1 VPTISVYP
9 TCGNINDYIQISGSG
24 FDAFT
29 DINISFNAV
38 FLKTVTTTA
47 AGNLF
52 TTVQVPSV
60 ADGIYNITASVGLL
74 ELSAEF
80 TVPCLFVC
88 VEPVDDLYIIGDTV
102 LCPGIYNIDDSGDDG
117 VIIIQ
122 SDDVVLDCNGAVL
135 IGSNTGFGIVNTG
148 YHNVTIQNGQ
158 LMNYWNGI
166 YLKNVSENTV
176 KNNVVNN
183 NTETGIRLSE
193 STGNTLL
200 SNVVRDN
207 AWYGI
212 RLGNPSDNN
221 TLINSTLNSN
231 DLSGL
236 YVESSWNTI
245 VNNTANN
252 NTFHGFYLDNAHNNY
267 LDNNRAFSNTGD
279 GINLY
284 YSNRNTLVNNI
295 VREND
300 HGIILEDTVF
310 NTITNNVACAN
321 IVDVKGD
328 TDANYAND
336 NLCYE
341 SAGWSDEGQ
350 EGRCDYACS
359 GCKYIEENTY
369 IDKNTTLCTSTYIF
383 DDADQNGVII
393 INASDIVLDC
403 NNSQLFGHYYDFSW
417 GYGIVND
424 GHNNVT
430 ITNCNISRYFYGIY
444 VSEAN
449 NNRIL
454 NNTFFETNWYG
465 IKVINSSDSI
475 IKNNSFGALNATAG
489 VSYDYTDKFTG
500 MMYYKSNQVGINI
513 LNSSH
518 SLISNNTLQNNIVG
532 IKIGDDVFGINGG
545 TDNKLIHNLV
555 EGHSLEGISLFN
567 STHTQICSNI
577 VNSNSEI
584 GILINQSQN
593 TSLYNNT
600 IQNNQIGNEIYK
612 SQNITAFNCSFINN
626 TLGVALFN
634 SHLIQTINSS
644 FYNNTFGM
652 FVSDSTN
659 VSIQHNTFSQNS
671 ITINHVNSTNSTIN
685 DNDIQQSQEYGI
697 SFTNSRDNDITDN
710 TFVHARTIKYNVA
723 GDPVGFIDPIGF
735 NFKDVFS
742 YYNAVE
748 NNTVNGDT
756 YYHFVDAD
764 DVMINDLHLDAYGV
778 SNIGKISLINSTD
791 ITLHN
796 VTCTNNSRGA
806 GLFYYGTI
814 VGNLDKV
821 NTSENKYGI
830 WLVSSHKHVINNS
843 QSESDTYGIWIT
855 DGDANNIT
863 NFRAIDNYYGIIL
876 KNSGDNTLSNVTA
889 QKNNRGVYLNSSRYN
904 TFTHINTEKNNYG
917 IYSFA
922 SNHNTFDSL
931 TSADDTNAVYLEFSA
946 RNTLS
951 DINISDSRVGLQ
963 FNLASSFNTI
973 SDCNVINSS
982 LYAIY
987 MSGYSE
993 NSFETHLDKTRLY
1006 VHGRDFAINDADVP
1020 QPPDTRGLLYN
1031 LSEKYYFLIENTSKP
1046 SGESFLNL
1054 TVYYDSLDLDD
1065 IKEHT
1070 LRLYQYIPSG
1080 EYGIYGIT
1088 DEPTWRLA
1096 QHVTSVNTT
1105 EHIVNANITSFGGT
1119 FALLGVIHPIRVVY
1133 HENAIPCIY
1142 GEAYYSSIQSAINHS
1157 EEDDMIVVCPDL
1169 YNENVIVNKS
1179 VTVKSFLK
1187 HYYFSYMGLPIHLYT
1202 TVRTNTSKPVFK
1214 IVADYVNISGFEIS
1228 GNGLSDESS
1237 GVYILANNS
1246 NISNNIL
1253 DALTTGIFVYG
1264 NNNTISNNDINSNST
1279 GIYIFSENNK
1289 VSNNNIS
1296 ADKIGVKISDG
1307 IYNKLINNSVF
1318 GSEEQGIYLF
1328 LSSNNSLID
1337 NIVHHNNRNIMLHNS
1352 DNNTLYNN
1360 TVLNS
1365 THEDGIFMYYSSG
1378 NQINNNT
1385 ILLNNETG
1393 LHLYSSTNN
1402 TISNNTISMNILEGI
1417 YLYHSSFNT
1426 VSSNILSENIKKG
1439 IYSEHWSIDN
1449 HISDN
1454 EITGSAEC
1462 GICVFS
1468 SYDHIIANN
1477 KVLENGEHGI
1487 NIGYDAFNNIII
1499 NNTVGGSEAG
1509 ISLTDIDHSI
1519 IYDEE
1524 MEFAH
1529 ITKRTYTYSGPN
1541 CPGEI
1546 IANGWEDYNDVD
1558 NDGFFEVLLSQVI
1571 NPDTGNITYHY
1582 YEPFDDAYSE
1592 RGCFNTTR
1600 LNMPLRY
1607 SEDYFYNYYKGG
1619 SDASYGRIL
1628 WHPGKNKVVENYVE
1642 GNRIGIFIYRA
1653 SGDIHNNTIKAGY
1666 EQVLEEIDVPPYFQ
1680 ENWDDGTINTSRWAF
1695 VDPADDGGHASVS
1708 SSGILQIDA
1717 LNDWDTNLNGII
1729 SKEGFS
1735 YSKLTLN
1742 FSIQNFQI
1750 KNGYANILSFYD
1762 SGTISPDGGIYGKFY
1777 FSLCINKNDE
1787 LFIKDNFGLYPVG
1800 NHIQNKYNTL
1810 TILFSYGFTNITV
1823 NDKSV
1828 QLLEPYPA
1836 YHIHFG
1842 GQGQQTYFD
1851 DLKIYITDTGNI
1863 GVVVEDSSVDFRP
1876 LPRSWGSYLTW
1887 ANVDLDRHGID
1898 RYDYWKL
1905 SYSDPYGDSLDVI
1918 TGSSEYG
1925 LYPKAYQTER
1935 EVFDITVIMNNFIG
1949 GFGKAAGVLVN
1960 HSLGVRVLNNTI
1972 QNNRYGVM
1980 IWKPIYDISS
1990 TSSYHDDLDYGLCG
2004 DYGCSGSW
2012 NRGCGN
2018 NAMPGAC
2025 TGDYKFCLINLENE
2039 DNALNMFKNRVE
2051 GNDFLRD
2058 NAIKCPADFI
2068 NFKFINETGD
2078 YETSNY
2084 RCQGADYSKVITT
2097 QGFDVNCTYV
2107 GMGICKFCKEA
2118 GHHYSSQFDIK
2129 GRTIYTS
2136 AVWNK
2141 NYYSDYH
2148 TREQGCEDRF
2158 TGTPPWRIDAY
2169 IKPGEPA
2176 SSYNPEDYPNGQ
2188 PDGYCDDPYMW
2199 IEQFNK
2205 KVYSMDHG
2213 GIVDNNPRLKPQ
2225 SSMINWVASLL
2236 IIDEDSRILT
2246 VQLVDNKGNPLN
2258 LPNIEVTFT
2267 DITEG
2272 NKLVEF
2278 PGNTLITQTG
2288 SNGIAST
2295 SITFVDLGNATIQI
2309 EVEGGR
2315 RGVVSVP
2322 RYIYYQEIIAF
2333 GAESYYY
2340 FLQGTGFEVPITNI
2354 VDWKIFPYPLY
2365 IQYIPKTDNDAR
2377 RYDFTKGDGELKP
2390 VEIDGRPTH
2399 LSQGTFLYNVD
2410 EQPNGEQRPIGPYP
2424 ITLMVVSDLAPTCE
2438 KCTHTGTFFV
2448 IIDPG
2453 NALSNV
2459 SELQATNNNDFGV
2472 EYENF
2477 NVEGETVL
2485 FNHLKKI
2492 TWDDI
2497 VSGFMEDFKEATG
2510 LDISKVVDIG
2520 KYYGPIVENAQKYSY
2535 NLDEWKT
2542 ESSKLWGKIK
2552 PFVTTE
2558 EGISEGDYIGRMANY
2573 LFNNSDSFIFKILN
2587 SDFYKGLDEFL
2598 DWFPRFTIPD
2608 WFPWIGGK
2616 YGPDMNSF
2624 YYEKNRSFYSKNGK
2638 ARVETGGGIN
2648 ISLGKIGKLTFDMRV
2663 TEDYGPKSYELTP
2676 LHQLY
2681 EINVTTDLTLVTWDF
2696 GVAKVGIG
2704 VTLEGD
2710 LYLKY
2715 VPVGEDMKFDEG
2727 SIRVEIM
2734 PYGAF
2739 AVDIIIAAVKAKVG
2753 GGVEFKLSFG
2763 KGKETEL
2770 DEFKIFIQV
2779 QIDYRIVVVTEHWG
2793 QRWIYDWI
2801 SDEWYSEDASKPPG
2815 WRLIERDYINE
2826 GYAEYVAPLG
2836 IGHSSPT
2843 TEQLLI
2849 RNIFPDADPQ
2859 LAIDNNDQKMI
2870 VYVHDEPEKNL
2881 TQAFEIYYMQGA
2893 DESWTEPQPI
2903 TQNTILDVKPAVIF
2917 DSNNDAM
2924 ATWVTVTS
2932 NEFPDNI
2939 SVNDIT
2945 PYCEIAY
2952 AIFNSSDNTWSQP
2965 MALTNDSMFDYT
2977 PHLVANDQGEIM
2989 AMWVTDRDSI
2999 IHVGTMIQGNHS
3011 LLRDFRYAIWNGTNW
3026 TSPIASF
3033 TNISLVN
3040 NLDFDFDNQT
3050 AIVTWGQDGDDN
3062 ATTHTDREIY
3072 YATYNGS
3079 WSNPIKITHNTLE
3092 DKLPTA
3098 TYYDNTTLLL
3108 WVTVNEINN
3117 SLQNTLYYTI
3127 YENGTWSE
3135 SVPIT
3140 CTGQIDALYLI
3151 KNSYGNPVV
3160 IWQESSHS
3168 ANIFYSVYDT
3178 TTHTW
3183 SKANQLTDD
3192 LMDNIAFSPAITATN
3207 DIIST
3212 YLKREINYVNH
3223 TTHINNTGNNTTKQN
3238 ISIGYPANYSYNMSV
3253 PTFGNTSLYLLSHHI
3268 FTDLAISDNDIYFS
3282 TSNPQPGETVT
3293 LYADIHNTGDVSIH
3307 DIDIL
3312 LTRNYP
3318 GTPIGTM
3325 QHITSIAAGD
3335 TQTVAVNWTVPNTNT
3350 SHEIYVELDPL
3361 NYITEEN
3368 ETNNIASTTVVF
3380 PDLTV
3385 TAINTNS
3392 NYDHISINTSI
3403 TNKGWIPATN
3413 VTVDFYYRNLTSDI
3427 KTHITRETLTYLTN
3441 NSNQYIEILWNVIQ
3455 LDADYY
3461 YLYVVLD
3468 EENIITESDETNN
3481 HEYTIVNVFSDLLV
3495 QTMNLSST
3503 IQGDIMYQLTLA
3515 NNGNYNISNV
3525 TVHAFATL
3533 NKNGDLTE
3541 TTTLINTT
3549 LPFIEKNA
3557 QVTITQPWTPEPG
3570 NYILTA
3576 YIDPED
3582 TISET
3587 NEFNNYATTTT
3598 TILQQL
3604 DFISFVEFDIDA
3616 DGLYDYLSAQ
3626 INITI
3631 TDPGTYYLQGEL
3643 ECGDSLLHV
3652 STLDHITLGIHTLK
3666 LNFSGAQINEKGTD
3680 GPYTLKNVTL
3690 FNTYEPIGILLGEYQ
3705 TDDYSANDFETLPLQ
3720 LTGIYSDYGLDNDN
3734 NGVYD
3739 YLRLLVDISVSNSG
3753 YYYVEGSL
3761 YDSNRSHVASV
3772 VIQTSLE
3779 TGIQNVILDFDG
3791 DTILHQEKNG
3801 PYHLAY
3807 LTIYDEQ
3814 WHIIAYEE
3822 DAYITQTYSYSDF
3835 QDYVEAEAHVFFN
3848 PRHKMTAVNTS
3859 SMIDVDI
3866 STDKDI
3872 CAVSFEISYN
3882 PSKIQVT
3889 NISPFDFVTTYK
3901 LNKYS
3906 LNTTINITSGKATFN
3921 FSWCTNDT
3929 LSPFFIDSIFSIA
3942 TINFNSSS
3950 LGHTT
3955 MALENITVLN
3965 SSHADI
3971 YTATSDCIIEIFNA
3985 STLDLDEDGIPNDID
4000 NCMFLYNPGQAD
4012 SDGNRLGDACNNHP
4026 PAIPSPPTG
4035 PLSGYINIP
4044 YTYTFRTIDH
4054 EHNLI
4059 KYCIDWDDGT
4069 TTWTPFADS
4078 LQNTSFSHMWT
4089 IPGTYFIKIKAQ
4101 DEYSMESLWSYVTP
4115 ILIASNTAPNMP
4127 LMPSGLTSGY
4137 TGTSYSYTTS
4147 TTDFENHQIKYYVDW
4162 DDGTGEWTDFVDSGE
4177 TVSLFHIWNT
4187 PGTYNVRVK
4196 AQDERGMESDWSQAK
4211 TVTITTYTPP
4221 VPTNIQPTCS
4231 LSGQPTNGNIPLI
4244 VTFTL
4249 TASDTDGTIS
4259 SWSLDVDDDGT
4270 PEFSGS
4276 GTPPVTQT
4284 HTYNTAGSFNA
4295 RLTVTD
4301 DDEATSTDSQTII
4314 VNELPN
4320 QLPTA
4325 SFSYTPTSPV
4335 KKEETITFTDSSTDA
4350 DGSTVNWTWDFD
4362 DGNSS
4367 YSQHPTHTYIQTGT
4381 YTITLTVADNDN
4393 DTDSYTLSIE
4403 VEKKKDGTPGFVL
4416 VFMIGAIMVML
4427 LIKRRK
4433 HTH

>member
-1 VPTISVYP
+1 MWQFTTTQPDNNPPYIPSAVNPADNETGIDINDDLNWSGGDPDVGDTVTYDVYFGTHNTPPFVSNNQSATTYDPGTLDYNTTYYWMIRAWDNHGASSTGPVWQFTTEPLPTISIYP
-9 TCGNINDYIQISGSG
+9 TCGNVNDSVQISGSG

-29 DINISFNAV
+29 DVNISFNAV
-38 FLKTVTTTA
+38 FLKTATTTA

-60 ADGIYNITASVGLL
+60 ADGIYNITTSVGLL
-74 ELSAEF
+74 VLSAEF
-80 TVPCLFVC
+80 TVPCPFVC
-88 VEPVDDLYIIGDTV
+88 VEPVDDLHITEDTV
-102 LCPGIYNIDDSGDDG
+102 LCLGIYNINDSGDNG

-122 SDDVVLDCNGAVL
+122 SDNVVLDCNGAVL
-135 IGSNTGFGIVNTG
+135 IGNNTGFGIVNTG

-166 YLKNVSENTV
+166 YLRNVSENNV

-212 RLGNPSDNN
+212 RLGNPSDSN
-221 TLINSTLNSN
+221 TLINNTLNNN

-267 LDNNRAFSNTGD
+267 LDDNRAFSNTGD

-284 YSNRNTLVNNI
+284 HSNRNTLVNNI

-300 HGIILEDTVF
+300 YGIILENTVF
-310 NTITNNVACAN
+310 NTITDNVACAN

-359 GCKYIEENTY
+359 GCRYLEENTY
-369 IDKNTTLCTSTYIF
+369 IDKNTTLCTSNYIF
-383 DDADQNGVII
+383 DDTDQNGVII
-393 INASDIVLDC
+393 INESDIVLDC
-403 NNSQLFGHYYDFSW
+403 NNSKLFGKPNDDFSY
-417 GYGIVND
+417 GYGILNVGYD
-424 GHNNVT
+424 NVT
-430 ITNCNISRYFYGIY
+430 IKNCNISRYLYGIY
-444 VSEAN
+444 VLAAN
-449 NNRIL
+449 NNSIL
-454 NNTFFETNWYG
+454 NSTFYETNWYG

-475 IKNNSFGALNATAG
+475 IENNSFGVLNATAG
-489 VSYDYTDKFTG
+489 VAYDYTDITTG
-500 MMYYKSNQVGINI
+500 VMYYRSNQVGINM
-513 LNSSH
+513 LNSSY

-532 IKIGDDVFGINGG
+532 IQIGDNVLGINGG
-545 TDNKLIHNLV
+545 TDNKLMHNLV
-555 EGHSLEGISLFN
+555 EDHSLEGISLFN
-567 STHTQICSNI
+567 STHTQIHNNI

-584 GILINQSQN
+584 GILIH
-593 TSLYNNT
+593 
-600 IQNNQIGNEIYK
+600 K
-612 SQNITAFNCSFINN
+612 SQNITVFNCSFINN

-634 SHLIQTINSS
+634 SHLIQTTNSS
-644 FYNNTFGM
+644 FYNNTFGLS
-652 FVSDSTN
+652 VYSSTN
-659 VSIQHNTFSQNS
+659 VSIQHNTFSHNS
-671 ITINHVNSTNSTIN
+671 ITINLDNSTNNTIT
-685 DNDIQQSQEYGI
+685 DNDLQQSKEYGI
-697 SFTNSRDNDITDN
+697 LFNNSRDNEITDN
-710 TFVHARTIKYNVA
+710 TFVHSRIIKYNVA
-723 GDPVGFIDPIGF
+723 GDPVGSIDPIGF
-735 NFKDVFS
+735 NFKDFIS
-742 YYNAVE
+742 YYNTVK

-756 YYHFVDAD
+756 YYHFVDVD
-764 DVMINDLHLDAYGV
+764 GIVINDLFLDANGV
-778 SNIGKISLINSTD
+778 SNIGKISFINSTD

-806 GLFYYGTI
+806 GLFFYSAI
-814 VGNLDKV
+814 IADLEDV
-821 NTSENKYGI
+821 NVSENKYGI
-830 WLVSSHKHVINNS
+830 WFISSHKHSINNS
-843 QSESDTYGIWIT
+843 QSYSNTYGIWVT
-855 DGDANNIT
+855 DGYNNNIT
-863 NFRAIDNYYGIIL
+863 TFNVTDNYYGIIL
-876 KNSGDNTLSNVTA
+876 ENSGDNSLSNVTA
-889 QKNNRGVYLNSSRYN
+889 RENNRGIYLNFSRHN
-904 TFTHINTEKNNYG
+904 TFTTINTMKNNYG
-917 IYSFA
+917 IYSFDCD
-922 SNHNTFDSL
+922 NNTFDTLKSV
-931 TSADDTNAVYLEFSA
+931 DDTNAVHLEFSE

-951 DINISDSRVGLQ
+951 DINISGSRVGLH
-963 FNLASSFNTI
+963 FNLASSFNTV
-973 SDCNVINSS
+973 SDCNLFNSS

-987 MSGYSE
+987 MDGYSE
-993 NSFETHLDKTRLY
+993 NSFETYIDTTRLY

-1031 LSEKYYFLIENTSKP
+1031 LSEKYYFLIENTSKQ
-1046 SGESFLNL
+1046 SKGFLNL
-1054 TVYYDSLDLDD
+1054 TVYYGPPELDD

-1080 EYGIYGIT
+1080 EYSTYGIT
-1088 DEPTWRLA
+1088 DEPIWQLA
-1096 QHVTSVNTT
+1096 QHMTDVNIT
-1105 EHIVNANITSFGGT
+1105 EHLVHANITSFGGT
-1119 FALLGVIHPIRVVY
+1119 FALFGVIDPIRVVY
-1133 HENAIPCIY
+1133 HENTIPCIY
-1142 GEAYYSSIQSAINHS
+1142 GDAHYSSIQSAINHS
-1157 EEDDMIVVCPDL
+1157 EEGDMIVVCPGR
-1169 YNENVIVNKS
+1169 YNENVVVNKS
-1179 VTVKSFLK
+1179 VSVKPFLK
-1187 HYYFSYMGLPIHLYT
+1187 HYYFTYMGKPLHLYT

-1214 IVADYVNISGFEIS
+1214 ILADYVNLSGFEIS
-1228 GNGLSDESS
+1228 GDSLWGDSS
-1237 GVYILANNS
+1237 GVYITANNS
-1246 NISNNIL
+1246 NIFENIL
-1253 DALTTGIFVYG
+1253 NAFTTGIYVLG
-1264 NNNTISNNDINSNST
+1264 GNNTISYNNVESSLT
-1279 GIYIFSENNK
+1279 GMYILSRKNYIL
-1289 VSNNNIS
+1289 NNNIS
-1296 ADKIGVKISDG
+1296 ADKIGVKISGGTD
-1307 IYNKLINNSVF
+1307 NLLANNSIF
-1318 GSEEQGIYLF
+1318 DSGEQGVF
-1328 LSSNNSLID
+1328 LSGASNNSLIS
-1337 NIVHHNNRNIMLHNS
+1337 NLVHHNNRNIILHYS
-1352 DNNTLYNN
+1352 HNNTLYSN

-1385 ILLNNETG
+1385 ILFNNETG
-1393 LHLYSSTNN
+1393 LHLYASTNN
-1402 TISNNTISMNILEGI
+1402 TIYNNTISMNILEGI
-1417 YLYHSSFNT
+1417 YLYYSSFNT
-1426 VSSNILSENIKKG
+1426 VSSNILNENIKKG

-1454 EITGSAEC
+1454 KITGSAEC

-1529 ITKRTYTYSGPN
+1529 ITKRTYIYSGPN

-1582 YEPFDDAYSE
+1582 YEPFDDANSE
-1592 RGCFNTTR
+1592 WGCFNTTR

-1653 SGDIHNNTIKAGY
+1653 SGDVHNNTIKAGY

-1680 ENWDDGTINTSRWAF
+1680 ENWDDGIINTSRWAF
-1695 VDPADDGGHASVS
+1695 VDQNDDGGHKASVS
-1708 SSGILQIDA
+1708 SKALQINA
-1717 LNDWDTNLNGII
+1717 LNDWNINSNGII

-1735 YSKLTLN
+1735 YSKLTVN
-1742 FSIQNFQI
+1742 FSIQHVQI
-1750 KNGYANILSFYD
+1750 KNGYSDILSFYD
-1762 SGTISPDGGIYGKFY
+1762 SGTVTSDGRIYGKFY
-1777 FSLCINKNDE
+1777 FSLFINEKEE
-1787 LFIKDNFGLYPVG
+1787 LFIRDDFGYLYSVG
-1800 NHIQNKYNTL
+1800 QYNPNKYNNL
-1810 TILFSYGFTNITV
+1810 TIIFSYGYTNMTV

-1828 QLLEPYPA
+1828 QIPKPYPA

-1863 GVVVEDSSVDFRP
+1863 GVAVEDSSVDFRP
-1876 LPRSWGSYLTW
+1876 LPRSWESYPTW

-1898 RYDYWKL
+1898 RYDYSKL
-1905 SYSDPYGDSLDVI
+1905 WYGQSV
-1918 TGSSEYG
+1918 TGSSKYS
-1925 LYPKAYQTER
+1925 LYPKANQTER
-1935 EVFDITVIMNNFIG
+1935 EIFDITVIRNNFIG
-1949 GFGKAAGVLVN
+1949 GFGGGAGVLVN
-1960 HSLGVRVLNNTI
+1960 HSLGVRVLNNII

-1990 TSSYHDDLDYGLCG
+1990 TSSYHDDLEYGLCG

-2012 NRGCGN
+2012 NRECGN
-2018 NAMPGAC
+2018 DAMPGAC

-2039 DNALNMFKNRVE
+2039 GNALNMFKNRVE

-2068 NFKFINETGD
+2068 NFKFINEIGD

-2084 RCQGADYSKVITT
+2084 RCQGADYGKVITT

-2129 GRTIYTS
+2129 GRNIDTAAI
-2136 AVWNK
+2136 WDK

-2148 TREQGCEDRF
+2148 MPDQGCEDRF
-2158 TGTPPWRIDAY
+2158 TGTPPWKIEEY
-2169 IKPGEPA
+2169 KKPGEPS

-2188 PDGYCDDPYMW
+2188 PDGYCDDPYIW

-2205 KVYSMDHG
+2205 KAYSMDHG
-2213 GIVDNNPRLKPQ
+2213 GIADNNPRLRPQ

-2340 FLQGTGFEVPITNI
+2340 FLQGTGFEVPIKNI

-2365 IQYIPKTDNDAR
+2365 IQYIPKTDNDIR
-2377 RYDFTKGDGELKP
+2377 RYNFTKGEGGLEL

-2459 SELQATNNNDFGV
+2459 SELQATNNSDFGV

-2477 NVEGETVL
+2477 NIEGETVL
-2485 FNHLKKI
+2485 FNSYKKI
-2492 TWDDI
+2492 TWDTIISD
-2497 VSGFMEDFKEATG
+2497 FMKDFQDATG
-2510 LDISKVVDIG
+2510 LNISKLNDIG
-2520 KYYGPIVENAQKYSY
+2520 KHLDPIMKAAAKYSY
-2535 NLDEWKT
+2535 DDEEYIEATKDFWDTIKNLGGVPGVIEP
-2542 ESSKLWGKIK
+2542 EPL
-2552 PFVTTE
+2552 E
-2558 EGISEGDYIGRMANY
+2558 IGTY
-2573 LFNNSDSFIFKILN
+2573 LFENQDNFIFKILK
-2587 SDFYKGLDEFL
+2587 SDFYKGLDKFL
-2598 DWFPRFTIPD
+2598 DWFPRFTIPNV
-2608 WFPWIGGK
+2608 FPWIGGK

-2648 ISLGKIGKLTFDMRV
+2648 INLGKIGKLTFNMHV
-2663 TEDYGPKSYELTP
+2663 TEDYGPKAYKLTP

-2715 VPVGEDMKFDEG
+2715 VPVGGDMKFDEG

-2779 QIDYRIVVVTEHWG
+2779 QVDYRIVVVTEHWG

-2801 SDEWYSEDASKPPG
+2801 SDDWYSEDASKPPG

-2932 NEFPDNI
+2932 NEFPENI

-3135 SVPIT
+3135 PVPIT
-3140 CTGQIDALYLI
+3140 CTGQIDALHLI
-3151 KNSYGNPVV
+3151 KNSYGSPVV

-3192 LMDNIAFSPAITATN
+3192 FMDNIAFSPAITTTN

-3223 TTHINNTGNNTTKQN
+3223 TTHINNTGNNTNTTKQN

-3253 PTFGNTSLYLLSHHI
+3253 PTFGNASLYLLSHHI
-3268 FTDLAISDNDIYFS
+3268 FTDLAVSDNDIYFS

-3335 TQTVAVNWTVPNTNT
+3335 TQTVAVNWAVPNTNT

-3361 NYITEEN
+3361 NHITEEN

-3403 TNKGWIPATN
+3403 TNKGWIPVTN
-3413 VTVDFYYRNLTSDI
+3413 VTVDFYHHNLTSDI

-3441 NSNQYIEILWNVIQ
+3441 NSNQYIDILWNVTQ

-3503 IQGDIMYQLTLA
+3503 IQGDITYQLTLA

-3525 TVHAFATL
+3525 TVHAFAAL

-3631 TDPGTYYLQGEL
+3631 TNPGTYYLQGEL

-3652 STLDHITLGIHTLK
+3652 STLDHITPGIHTLK

-3690 FNTYEPIGILLGEYQ
+3690 FNTYEPIGILFGEYQ
-3705 TDDYSANDFETLPLQ
+3705 TDNYSANDFETLPLQ

-3739 YLRLLVDISVSNSG
+3739 YLRLLVNINVSNSG

-3761 YDSNRSHVASV
+3761 YDSNRSHVVSV

-3779 TGIQNVILDFDG
+3779 TGIQNIILDFDG

-3822 DAYITQTYSYSDF
+3822 DTYLTQTYSYSDF
-3835 QDYVEAEAHVFFN
+3835 QDYVEAEAYVFFN
-3848 PRHKMTAVNTS
+3848 PRHKMTAINTS

-3872 CAVSFEISYN
+3872 CVVSFDISYN

-3906 LNTTINITSGKATFN
+3906 FNTTINNTSGKATFN

-3929 LSPFFIDSIFSIA
+3929 LSSFFIDSIFSIA

-3985 STLDLDEDGIPNDID
+3985 STLDLDDDGIPNDID
-4000 NCMFLYNPGQAD
+4000 NCMFLYNPDQAD
-4012 SDGNRLGDACNNHP
+4012 SDGNRLGDTCNNHP

-4035 PLSGYINIP
+4035 PLSGYINTP

-4069 TTWTPFADS
+4069 TTWTPFAGS

-4101 DEYSMESLWSYVTP
+4101 DEYGMESLWSYVTP
-4115 ILIASNTAPNMP
+4115 ILIA
-4127 LMPSGLTSGY
+4127 
-4137 TGTSYSYTTS
+4137 
-4147 TTDFENHQIKYYVDW
+4147 
-4162 DDGTGEWTDFVDSGE
+4162 
-4177 TVSLFHIWNT
+4177 
-4187 PGTYNVRVK
+4187 
-4196 AQDERGMESDWSQAK
+4196 
-4211 TVTITTYTPP
+4211 TYTPP
-4221 VPTNIQPTCS
+4221 IPTNIQPTCS
-4231 LSGQPTNGNIPLI
+4231 LTADPVTGTVSLS
-4244 VTFTL
+4244 VTFSMS
-4249 TASDTDGTIS
+4249 ASDTDGSIS

-4270 PEFSGS
+4270 PEYSGS
-4276 GTPPVTQT
+4276 GTPPTTQT
-4284 HTYNTAGSFNA
+4284 HSYTTIGTFTA

-4301 DDEATSTDSQTII
+4301 DDDATNTDTQT
-4314 VNELPN
+4314 VTVTEPPN
-4320 QLPTA
+4320 QPPTA
-4325 SFSYTPTSPV
+4325 NFTYTPSSSV
-4335 KKEETITFTDSSTDA
+4335 EIGESITFI
-4350 DGSTVNWTWDFD
+4350 DGSTDTDGNIVNWTWDFN
-4362 DGNSS
+4362 DGNMS
-4367 YSQHPTHTYIQTGT
+4367 YSQNPIHSYTEPGIYNVSLTITDNNDATDT
-4381 YTITLTVADNDN
+4381 YTKTIT
-4393 DTDSYTLSIE
+4393 I
-4403 VEKKKDGTPGFVL
+4403 EKKKKGFPGFEIVA
-4416 VFMIGAIMVML
+4416 FIGAIAIVIIL
-4427 LIKRRK
+4427 KKRRK
-4433 HTH
+4433 QIL